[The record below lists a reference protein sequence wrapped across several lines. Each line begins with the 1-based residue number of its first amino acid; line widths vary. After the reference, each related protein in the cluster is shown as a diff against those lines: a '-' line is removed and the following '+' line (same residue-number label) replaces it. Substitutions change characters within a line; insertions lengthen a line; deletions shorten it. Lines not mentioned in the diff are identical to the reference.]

1 MCLLCFL
8 VPFLVGTAITTI
20 NVLEENPDLTM
31 KLAENIPN
39 LLWQELLDFQ
49 GLSVASPL
57 SSAIVFLR
65 TENSTGSLEN
75 DSYQIEDIA
84 DRRLN
89 EGSVFVVV
97 SNRSALDECRLPVG
111 IKLFVSATNLRS
123 NHLALHVDGDS
134 SSCTICVA
142 SGCFIYRVQV

>member
-8 VPFLVGTAITTI
+8 VPFLVGAAITTV

-31 KLAENIPN
+31 KLAENIPM
-39 LLWQELLDFQ
+39 LWQELSDFQ
-49 GLSVASPL
+49 GLSVASHL
-57 SSAIVFLR
+57 LSAIVFLR
-65 TENSTGSLEN
+65 TENPTGSLEN
-75 DSYQIEDIA
+75 DSHLIEDIA

-97 SNRSALDECRLPVG
+97 SNRSTLDECCLPVG

-142 SGCFIYRVQV
+142 SGCSIYRVLI

>member
-8 VPFLVGTAITTI
+8 VSFLMDAAITTI
-20 NVLEENPDLTM
+20 NVLEENLDLTM
-31 KLAENIPN
+31 KLVENIPM
-39 LLWQELLDFQ
+39 LWQELSNFQ
-49 GLSVASPL
+49 GLSVASHL
-57 SSAIVFLR
+57 LSAIVFLI
-65 TENSTGSLEN
+65 TENSIGSLEN
-75 DSYQIEDIA
+75 ESHLIEDIT

-97 SNRSALDECRLPVG
+97 SNRSTLDECRLPVG
-111 IKLFVSATNLRS
+111 IKLFVFTTNLQS

-142 SGCFIYRVQV
+142 SGCSIYRVQV

>member
-31 KLAENIPN
+31 KLAENIPM
-39 LLWQELLDFQ
+39 LWQELLDFR

-57 SSAIVFLR
+57 SSVIVFLR

-75 DSYQIEDIA
+75 DSHLIEDIA

-97 SNRSALDECRLPVG
+97 FNRSTLDECRLPVV
-111 IKLFVSATNLRS
+111 IKLFVSTTNLQS
-123 NHLALHVDGDS
+123 NHLALHVDDDS

-142 SGCFIYRVQV
+142 SGCFIYRV

>member
-8 VPFLVGTAITTI
+8 VPFLVGAAITTI

-31 KLAENIPN
+31 KLAENIPM
-39 LLWQELLDFQ
+39 LWQELSNFQ
-49 GLSVASPL
+49 GLSVASHL
-57 SSAIVFLR
+57 LSAIVFLI
-65 TENSTGSLEN
+65 TENSIGSLEN
-75 DSYQIEDIA
+75 ESHRIEDIA
-84 DRRLN
+84 DHRLN

-97 SNRSALDECRLPVG
+97 SNRSTLDECCLPVG

-142 SGCFIYRVQV
+142 SGCSIYRVLI